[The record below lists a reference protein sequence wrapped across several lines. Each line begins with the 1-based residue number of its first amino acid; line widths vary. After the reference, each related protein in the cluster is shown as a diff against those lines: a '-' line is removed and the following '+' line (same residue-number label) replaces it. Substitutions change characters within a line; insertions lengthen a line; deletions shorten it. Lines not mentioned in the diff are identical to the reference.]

1 MNQKKLRIAIDA
13 NEANTHNRV
22 GSNVYAFEIIKAIY
36 NLSRA
41 DKSLE
46 FVILLSQ
53 EPVAD
58 LPPARPGWEYQVI
71 KPALLW
77 TQFAESVYLFL
88 NQHQINL
95 LFTPGHY
102 APRVAAV
109 PYISSVMDLAYL
121 SYPEQFNKNDFL
133 KLKHWTKYGVKK
145 ARKVIT
151 ISEATKADIIKH
163 YQKKAADIVVAYP
176 SITET
181 TPASTQQTK
190 NFFKRHHLRK
200 PYFLFLG
207 TIQPRKNLI
216 RLVEAYEQ
224 LCRRLSSQQ
233 LNKSKKNNSLPQL
246 VLAGK
251 IGWLADPII
260 DRIKKSPF
268 CENIILT
275 GYIAENI
282 KPALYDQAAASL
294 LIGLH
299 EGFGIPPLE
308 SLQYGCVP
316 IVSNT
321 TSLPEVVGEAG
332 FQVNPDDVKKIAATM
347 EEVLKLSVKNKNICK
362 RKARQQLKKFSWQK
376 SAQIVLTTIKE
387 VAYEHTK

>member
-13 NEANTHNRV
+13 NEANTQNRV
-22 GSNVYAFEIIKAIY
+22 GSNVYAFEIINAIY
-36 NLSRA
+36 ELTKK
-41 DKSLE
+41 DPG
-46 FVILLSQ
+46 FDFTILLSR

-58 LPPARPGWEYQVI
+58 LPLPRPGWQYQVI
-71 KPALLW
+71 KPAFLW
-77 TQFAESVYLFL
+77 TQFAEPIYLFL
-88 NQHQINL
+88 NHKKIDV

-102 APRVAAV
+102 APRYSTV

-121 SYPEQFNKNDFL
+121 SYPKQFDKNDLL

-151 ISEATKADIIKH
+151 ISEATKADIVKH
-163 YQKKAADIVVAYP
+163 YQKQAADIVVAYP
-176 SITET
+176 AIAST
-181 TPASTQQTK
+181 TPASPQQT
-190 NFFKRHHLRK
+190 NDFFKKHQLRK

-233 LNKSKKNNSLPQL
+233 LNKNKKSNSLPQL

-251 IGWLADPII
+251 IGWLSDPII
-260 DRIKKSPF
+260 SRIKKSAF
-268 CENIILT
+268 FENIILT
-275 GYIAENI
+275 GYVAENI
-282 KPALYDQAAASL
+282 KPALYQQASASI

-308 SLQYGCVP
+308 SLQYECVP

-332 FQVNPDDVKKIAATM
+332 FQVNPDDVKEIATTM
-347 EEVLKLSVKNKNICK
+347 EKVLKLSVKSKAVYK
-362 RKARQQLKKFSWQK
+362 RKAKQQLKKFSWQK
-376 SAQIVLTTIKE
+376 SAQVILATIKQ
-387 VAYEHTK
+387 VAYEHHQ